1 MCKTIMKLNRAA
13 HVTVLANQTPNPNSI
28 HIKRTTQVNRNP
40 TCLLILWVISH
51 KCPLWV
57 VDTLNDSSTW
67 SGSSDFA
74 IPTCVLCIP
83 FVCDKL
89 FWLSKYFFWVRSLT
103 ISKPYGCLTSG
114 VILPGGACHPLNYG
128 WELVL
133 MLDVLRMG
141 ACTDAMS
148 FTYVFEFSQGVG
160 FWSTPRVICLCVFG
174 VVSLQK

>member
-1 MCKTIMKLNRAA
+1 MPRWAYSPQHSPYRSGASLASHLPSPQMCKTIVKLNRAA
-13 HVTVLANQTPNPNSI
+13 NVNVLTNQTPNANSI
-28 HIKRTTQVNRNP
+28 HIKRITRGYRNP
-40 TCLLILWVISH
+40 TCLLILWVISQ

-57 VDTLNDSSTW
+57 VDTVNDSSTW

-114 VILPGGACHPLNYG
+114 FILPGGACHPLIA
-128 WELVL
+128 
-133 MLDVLRMG
+133 D
-141 ACTDAMS
+141 D
-148 FTYVFEFSQGVG
+148 
-160 FWSTPRVICLCVFG
+160 
-174 VVSLQK
+174 SLYRC